1 MAMSTIEVGVET
13 FSLIRNNRLRIEN
26 EQISTPLPEIAENMP
41 PMKPVIVK
49 MKACPR
55 PKLGI
60 ESKVLRLCCLKKN
73 FYERFFVQQWL
84 TVFYLLSRNRAKAKL
99 NQMHTNPN
107 FLVGGSR
114 SESSTSRPKIMPNMA
129 PKLQKIIECHSSW
142 ICIQNIVKAAA
153 VIPSKER

>member
-1 MAMSTIEVGVET
+1 MAISTIEVGVET
-13 FSLIRNNRLRIEN
+13 FSLIRNNRLSIEN

-60 ESKVLRLCCLKKN
+60 ESKVLRLCCLKNKS
-73 FYERFFVQQWL
+73 RLFVQHLL
-84 TVFYLLSRNRAKAKL
+84 TFFFYLLSKNRAKAKL

-114 SESSTSRPKIMPNMA
+114 SESSTSRPKIMPNIA
-129 PKLQKIIECHSSW
+129 PKLQKIIECHSS
-142 ICIQNIVKAAA
+142 
-153 VIPSKER
+153 

>member
-1 MAMSTIEVGVET
+1 MAINTIEVGVET
-13 FSLIRNNRLRIEN
+13 FSLIRNNKLSIEN

-60 ESKVLRLCCLKKN
+60 ESKVLRLCCLKNKS
-73 FYERFFVQQWL
+73 RLFVQHLL
-84 TVFYLLSRNRAKAKL
+84 TFFIYLLSKNRAKAKL

-114 SESSTSRPKIMPNMA
+114 SESSTSRPKIMPNIA
-129 PKLQKIIECHSSW
+129 PKLQKIIECHSS
-142 ICIQNIVKAAA
+142 
-153 VIPSKER
+153 

>member
-1 MAMSTIEVGVET
+1 MAISTIEVGVET
-13 FSLIRNNRLRIEN
+13 FSLIRNNRLSIEN

-73 FYERFFVQQWL
+73 FMKGFLFNNGLQFF
-84 TVFYLLSRNRAKAKL
+84 T
-99 NQMHTNPN
+99 
-107 FLVGGSR
+107 
-114 SESSTSRPKIMPNMA
+114 
-129 PKLQKIIECHSSW
+129 C
-142 ICIQNIVKAAA
+142 
-153 VIPSKER
+153 